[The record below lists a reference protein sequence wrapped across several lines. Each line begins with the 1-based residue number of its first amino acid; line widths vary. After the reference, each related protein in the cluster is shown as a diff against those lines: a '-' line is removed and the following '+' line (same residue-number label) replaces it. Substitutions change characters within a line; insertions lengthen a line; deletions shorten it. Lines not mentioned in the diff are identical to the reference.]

1 MSTAMEAFLE
11 AQTRFLQQQQQFA
24 TDEEARKKE
33 IHLAQLHELEERS
46 KLLKL
51 EEEKSAETAALRED
65 REKKKQKM
73 KQADRLEKW
82 HDGDQADA
90 YLAKFETVMTECEVP
105 KEQWRGRLVNCLT
118 GKALSAY
125 RSVAQVGVGDNDG
138 YDSTKEKLLEAMGF
152 GIEQTRRKFWNTRRT
167 DTSPM
172 DMLRQLDS
180 FYSCITRDCSTLADL
195 RQEILIGRL
204 LSLYPSD
211 IADYVYIR
219 NPTNAH
225 QAAHYLQNYLDSRP
239 WRKSSPRHKEVSGF
253 GKGMGHGGGGDPG
266 NSSREHSRKHGGK
279 EHGPDTERRSGP
291 IKRMPLRSYLSVLGV
306 G

>member
-51 EEEKSAETAALRED
+51 QEEQSEDAKAQREEN
-65 REKKKQKM
+65 EKKKQKM

-90 YLAKFETVMTECEVP
+90 YLAKFETVMTECDVP

-125 RSVAQVGVGDNDG
+125 RSVAQVGVGDDDG

-152 GIEQTRRKFWNTRRT
+152 GIEQTRRKFWNTNRRLT
-167 DTSPM
+167 DTPPM

-180 FYSCITRDCSTLADL
+180 CYSRITRDCSTLADL
-195 RQEILIGRL
+195 RREILIGRL

-211 IADYVYIR
+211 IADYVR
-219 NPTNAH
+219 LRPQPH
-225 QAAHYLQNYLDSRP
+225 QRPPSRP
-239 WRKSSPRHKEVSGF
+239 LPAKLPRQPSLEEKKLGQLSSERGEWLWGGCGAQWRR
-253 GKGMGHGGGGDPG
+253 PG
-266 NSSREHSRKHGGK
+266 E
-279 EHGPDTERRSGP
+279 
-291 IKRMPLRSYLSVLGV
+291 
-306 G
+306 